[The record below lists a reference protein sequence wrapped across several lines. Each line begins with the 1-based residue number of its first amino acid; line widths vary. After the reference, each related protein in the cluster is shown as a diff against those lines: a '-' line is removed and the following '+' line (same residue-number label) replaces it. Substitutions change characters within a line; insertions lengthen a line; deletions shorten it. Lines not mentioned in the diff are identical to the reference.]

1 MANAHVVYLTEDNF
15 DATIGSGKPV
25 LVDFWAEWCGPCKMI
40 GPIIDELGTEF
51 ADKAVIAK
59 VNVDDS
65 PELAARFGIT
75 SIPNL
80 KIFKNAVEVGNI
92 VGAVPKAT
100 LKAALEK
107 HL

>member
-1 MANAHVVYLTEDNF
+1 MASAHVLYLTEENF
-15 DATIGSGKPV
+15 DSTIHSGKAV

-40 GPIIDELGTEF
+40 GPIVDELGKEYEG
-51 ADKAVIAK
+51 KALVAK

-65 PELAARFGIT
+65 PDLAARFGIT

-80 KIFKNAVEVGNI
+80 KIFKNGVEVGNI

-100 LKAALEK
+100 LKAAFDK
-107 HL
+107 HI

>member
-1 MANAHVVYLTEDNF
+1 MASAHVLSLSEENF
-15 DATIGSGKPV
+15 DATINSGKAV

-40 GPIIDELGTEF
+40 GPIVDELGKDY
-51 ADKAVIAK
+51 ADKALVAK

-80 KIFKNAVEVGNI
+80 KIFKNGVEVGNI

-100 LKAALEK
+100 LKAAFDK
-107 HL
+107 HV